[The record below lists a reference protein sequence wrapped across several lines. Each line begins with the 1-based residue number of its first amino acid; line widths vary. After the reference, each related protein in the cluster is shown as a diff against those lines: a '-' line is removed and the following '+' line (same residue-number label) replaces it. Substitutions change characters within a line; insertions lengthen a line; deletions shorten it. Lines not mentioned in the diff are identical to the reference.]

1 MSTDMY
7 EVVLLHVRR
16 WQRQQ
21 RSPVGITAHDCITL
35 LEQERL
41 GSKLDH
47 RCDLD
52 WQYDAGAKS
61 LQPCTKR
68 RQHEAGDLLVIITR
82 IDLE

>member
-1 MSTDMY
+1 MYVVLQPAPKPSQTLSKCLGAKHRAMSTDMY

-21 RSPVGITAHDCITL
+21 RSSVGVTAHDCITL

-52 WQYDAGAKS
+52 WQYDAGA
-61 LQPCTKR
+61 
-68 RQHEAGDLLVIITR
+68 
-82 IDLE
+82 